1 MDKSS
6 LDRYGAL
13 LGCLDRPVFLVQDGV
28 ILLQSG
34 SAAPAEDALRRL
46 LDAGPLCAPSAV
58 TEGGWNFTVRALDD
72 GFLVQAE
79 RLPQLTAMESAIRAL
94 RVPLTDVFAATGA
107 LMPWLEET
115 ENPVLRNRAAELNQ
129 DLYRLL
135 RAVDNVDFVSEKHVD
150 VQPET
155 VELATFLR
163 HLEDDVEDLC
173 RLAGVGID
181 LQTSVRTARIAADR
195 QLLERAVLNLL
206 SNAIR
211 HAERGSS
218 IVLRL
223 SRTQGHAVIEVRNYG
238 TPPERLD
245 EVFGGCEQSP
255 ETQAGAGLGLQL
267 VRRIVQAHDGV
278 FLFQPREDGASAILS
293 FPLCRD
299 VNTTLRSPVRVVD
312 YAGGFNHLLL
322 ELSDVLPAEAFG
334 AAGVD

>member
-1 MDKSS
+1 MDQSS
-6 LDRYGAL
+6 LDRYGEL
-13 LGCLDRPVFLVQDGV
+13 LSCLDRPAFLVQDGV

-46 LDAGPLCAPSAV
+46 LDAGPLCVPSAV
-58 TEGGWNFTVRALDD
+58 TEGGWNFTVRAL
-72 GFLVQAE
+72 GACCLVQAE
-79 RLPQLTAMESAIRAL
+79 RLPQLTAMESAVRSL
-94 RVPLTDVFAATGA
+94 RVPLTDLFAATGA

-129 DLYRLL
+129 GLYRLL
-135 RAVDNVDFVSEKHVD
+135 RAVDNVDFVSEKHVAF
-150 VQPET
+150 QPET

-163 HLEDDVEDLC
+163 HLEDDVEELC
-173 RLAGVGID
+173 RLAGVGVE
-181 LQTSVRTARIAADR
+181 LQITVRTVRISADR

-211 HAERGSS
+211 RANRGSS

-223 SRTQGHAVIEVRNYG
+223 SRTSGHAVLEVRNFG

-245 EVFGGCEQSP
+245 EVFGGSELP
-255 ETQAGAGLGLQL
+255 EETQTGAGLGLQL

-293 FPLCRD
+293 FPLRRD
-299 VNTTLRSPVRVVD
+299 ANTTLRSPVRVVD